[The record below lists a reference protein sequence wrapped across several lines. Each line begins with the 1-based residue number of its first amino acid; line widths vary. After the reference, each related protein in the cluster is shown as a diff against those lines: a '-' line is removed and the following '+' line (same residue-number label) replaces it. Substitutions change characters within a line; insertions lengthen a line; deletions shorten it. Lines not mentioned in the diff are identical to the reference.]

1 MIPGSEAPN
10 GARAAES
17 LQWGQKVPSS
27 SDEMVTLTK
36 AQLQKLLRA
45 LGANEMASLAR
56 AVSLQQHYQHDK
68 KRSRT
73 SVTAL
78 PNWARRNSTTTPHGS
93 MVPPGVSQPLA
104 TFPRRL
110 SSSHPE
116 LGSNGGSRPL
126 SMLEQKQLQWEKE
139 RAEMQD
145 WNPWGRPGAGAPR
158 CQLVA
163 AVPPSRTDV
172 QVLRVQGTAAS
183 SNGPYQS
190 RAPSP
195 PVLPHLLPPGNVS
208 PAFVRR
214 APPYLKSNVP
224 FGPSYDSHGEEKED
238 IKRRWLQDLE
248 CQREEN
254 HRRRLVE
261 NQRSS
266 ISNGSCW
273 ADNESVGS
281 ERAQR
286 AEDCVD
292 SVWSYARAQA
302 SRGGATEAKGPR
314 PDERKQ
320 RAMEYQRAIQA
331 QMEEKQRKLQA
342 EKAARLQE
350 EREQERRLEEE
361 RQRLEEQYQEEQR
374 RLREK
379 KAGEREERT
388 RLVLIAKMQ
397 QAEAEAEAVR
407 KAKRNQKL
415 QRIAPATPPESAAPQ
430 FTTDTGG
437 QGSSVS
443 TERASS
449 GIENFATTSGE
460 HMEIFKGDTR
470 TQRKPQQEPASPTA
484 AVRPMRS
491 DEKPETMPQPQREI
505 SSQTEGSIPVS
516 AASSRS
522 SAFLSYRGP
531 SPYIE
536 NRVLTPTKVRIAHRA
551 RLPLTFTSRE
561 FGIQTDIS
569 LPCGWNSYDP
579 PRELAA
585 SVQSSAQ
592 NSPGRQ
598 ARRVQHSRPFRAIH
612 NEPLVSSSH
621 AALTNFLAD
630 RKLPPRILLQMRGG
644 NNRGSPERAGL
655 SRNSASQQLEKLQ
668 EARRQQ
674 WDRNPDSRRL
684 RITSRAVR
692 EGNAGTLLRA
702 GRGPLATRAVDNGR
716 ARDPV
721 KVPTHEPG
729 HFDEESQHDA
739 NTTTQSD
746 DEDSNGATLPATPAR
761 HSLRSPPVPA
771 LRKKID
777 FPSPQNRTNFA
788 MLGSPP
794 PTRKRW
800 HSQEVYIPRQSFG
813 DSSTSQGEDWTS
825 SPGRHDDSR
834 LRPVAAERHRSVSV
848 TGCGR
853 VRNASPSPVRHGPR
867 SSSQDPLVHPEIVTG
882 RPTPRQDKIL
892 QQLSSL
898 RQGLLIKQREME
910 NNLLKS
916 KT

>member
-1 MIPGSEAPN
+1 MIPGSGVPN
-10 GARAAES
+10 GARGTEP
-17 LQWGQKVPSS
+17 LQWGQKVSS
-27 SDEMVTLTK
+27 GSEEMVTLTK

-45 LGANEMASLAR
+45 LGANELDANPNGTVATISSSNNGLP
-56 AVSLQQHYQHDK
+56 VSGDDC
-68 KRSRT
+68 
-73 SVTAL
+73 L
-78 PNWARRNSTTTPHGS
+78 PNWARRNSTTTPHAS
-93 MVPPGVSQPLA
+93 MGPAGASQPLA
-104 TFPRRL
+104 TFPRQL

-116 LGSNGGSRPL
+116 LGSSRGGRPL
-126 SMLEQKQLQWEKE
+126 SMLEQKQRQWEKE

-145 WNPWGRPGAGAPR
+145 WDPWGRPGAGAPR

-163 AVPPSRTDV
+163 TVPPSRTDV

-195 PVLPHLLPPGNVS
+195 PLLPHLLPPGNVS

-214 APPYLKSNVP
+214 EPPYLKSNLP
-224 FGPSYDSHGEEKED
+224 LGPSYDSHGEEKD
-238 IKRRWLQDLE
+238 DVKRRWLQELDS
-248 CQREEN
+248 QREEN
-254 HRRRLVE
+254 HRRRVVE

-286 AEDCVD
+286 AEDYGD

-302 SRGGATEAKGPR
+302 SRGAHEAKGPR
-314 PDERKQ
+314 ADERKQ

-342 EKAARLQE
+342 EKIARLQE

-361 RQRLEEQYQEEQR
+361 RRRLEEQYQEEQQR
-374 RLREK
+374 IREK
-379 KAGEREERT
+379 KEREERT

-407 KAKRNQKL
+407 KAKRNLKL
-415 QRIAPATPPESAAPQ
+415 QRTAAVAPAESQVPQ
-430 FTTDTGG
+430 FGSNPSG
-437 QGSSVS
+437 QGPSVS
-443 TERASS
+443 TERVSS
-449 GIENFATTSGE
+449 GIENFAAASGE
-460 HMEIFKGDTR
+460 HTETVKSD
-470 TQRKPQQEPASPTA
+470 QRVQPKQQQELASPTA
-484 AVRPMRS
+484 TVRPTRIDDGSEARS
-491 DEKPETMPQPQREI
+491 QLQREI
-505 SSQTEGSIPVS
+505 SSQTEGSIPAS
-516 AASSRS
+516 AASSRTS
-522 SAFLSYRGP
+522 PFLSYRGP
-531 SPYIE
+531 SPYVE
-536 NRVLTPTKVRIAHRA
+536 DRVLTPTKVRIAHRA
-551 RLPLTFTSRE
+551 RWPLTVPSRE

-569 LPCGWNSYDP
+569 LPCGWSGCGP
-579 PRELAA
+579 SRELVA
-585 SVQSSAQ
+585 STQDPVQ
-592 NSPGRQ
+592 NSPGCHG
-598 ARRVQHSRPFRAIH
+598 RRVQHSRPMRAIH
-612 NEPLVSSSH
+612 KELLAPSGY
-621 AALTNFLAD
+621 APMTNFHAD
-630 RKLPPRILLQMRGG
+630 RKLPPRIPQTRAG
-644 NNRGSPERAGL
+644 NSRGSPERAGVG
-655 SRNSASQQLEKLQ
+655 RNFASQQLEKLQ
-668 EARRQQ
+668 EFRRQQ
-674 WDRNPDSRRL
+674 WERDPGSRRS
-684 RITSRAVR
+684 RVTSRAAR

-702 GRGPLATRAVDNGR
+702 GKGAVATRGAENGR
-716 ARDPV
+716 AREPT
-721 KVPTHEPG
+721 KVPSREPSC
-729 HFDEESQHDA
+729 FDEESQHDP

-746 DEDSNGATLPATPAR
+746 DEDSNDPTLLASPAC

-771 LRKKID
+771 LRKKVD
-777 FPSPQNRTNFA
+777 FPSPQGRANLA
-788 MLGSPP
+788 LLGSPP

-800 HSQEVYIPRQSFG
+800 RSQEVYIPRQSFG

-825 SPGRHDDSR
+825 SPGRCNESR
-834 LRPVAAERHRSVSV
+834 VRPAAVERHRSVSV

-853 VRNASPSPVRHGPR
+853 VRNASPSPVRQGPR